1 MDLEKHTKKMD
12 SETDRSEIALSGSP
26 GSPGIV
32 IGKASLYKR
41 RRPVISNTN
50 IKDDRV
56 EQQIEEFHEARSL
69 AEQEL
74 EQLLKNQDNG
84 SALDLIHT
92 QIEMLKDPD
101 LCNRVEREIEENN
114 QPADLAIHKV
124 FEEYLALF
132 KKNQEEAFR
141 ERSVDIADIRDRLI
155 QILNNHHADEIEE
168 GTILVAR
175 ELSPREVIEFSQR
188 DIKGIVTDHGGTTSH
203 AAIIARSMNIPTV
216 VGVKSA
222 TNRINSDITVVLD
235 GEHGDVIVNP
245 EEKTQE
251 KYRDLMRRYVQT
263 QSDMEKICAKPDETA
278 DQKPFVLRA
287 NIEFTEEIE
296 SIKKYQAKGIGLL
309 RTESIYMR
317 RKHFENQ
324 TKQEEFYSAVL
335 EGCDP
340 HPVTIRLFDAGGD
353 KFFNLG
359 SKEQNPFLGWRGIRM
374 LLDEE
379 PLLKNQ
385 LKAILKTAA
394 LHKGCVRLLV
404 PMISTLNEVQRVKE
418 IIAEI
423 HEELKNEGVSVD
435 EELPFGIMVEVP
447 SVAIQAEEF
456 ADHADFFSIGTNDL
470 TQYVMAVDRG
480 NELISGLYNQCHPA
494 IWKMIKQIVDGAKTK
509 KIPVNV
515 CGELASDPIAACGL
529 MGLGIN
535 ELSMGP
541 TVLPAVKR
549 ELRAHTLTEMQQ
561 LADQLVASTTIED
574 INSIFNNWQST

>member
-1 MDLEKHTKKMD
+1 MN
-12 SETDRSEIALSGSP
+12 SEIDTNEISLTGLP

-41 RRPVISNTN
+41 RRPVISNTS
-50 IKDDRV
+50 IQDDHID
-56 EQQIEEFHEARSL
+56 QQIEEFHQARNL

-74 EQLLKNQDNG
+74 ERLLDNQSDE
-84 SALDLIHT
+84 SALELIHT

-101 LCNRVEREIEENN
+101 LCDRVEREIEENN
-114 QPADLAIHKV
+114 QPADMAIHKV
-124 FEEYLALF
+124 FEEYLAIF

-141 ERSVDIADIRDRLI
+141 ERSVDIADIRDRLL
-155 QILNNHHADEIEE
+155 QILNNHHTDEIEE
-168 GTILVAR
+168 GTILVAH
-175 ELSPREVIEFSQR
+175 ELSPREVIEFSQLE
-188 DIKGIVTDHGGTTSH
+188 IKGIIMDHGGTTSH

-216 VGVKSA
+216 VGVKKA
-222 TNRINSDITVVLD
+222 TNMIDSQQTVVLD
-235 GEHGDVIVNP
+235 GEHGEVIVNP
-245 EEKTQE
+245 EKKTRE
-251 KYRDLMRRYVQT
+251 KYRDLMKRYVEA
-263 QSDMEKICAKPDETA
+263 QSDLEKICAEPDETA

-287 NIEFTEEIE
+287 NIEFTEELE
-296 SIKKYQAKGIGLL
+296 SIKKYQARGIGLL
-309 RTESIYMR
+309 RTESIYLR

-324 TKQEEFYSAVL
+324 EKQEEFYGVIL
-335 EGCDP
+335 EDCDP
-340 HPVTIRLFDAGGD
+340 QPVTIRLFDAGGD

-379 PLLKNQ
+379 PLLRKQ

-394 LHKGCVRLLV
+394 KHHGCVRLLV
-404 PMISTLNEVQRVKE
+404 PMISTINEVLRVKE
-418 IIAEI
+418 VMFEI
-423 HEELKNEGVSVD
+423 QGELMQEGVPVD
-435 EELPFGIMVEVP
+435 EELQFGIMVEVP
-447 SVAIQAEEF
+447 SVAIQAEKF

-494 IWKMIKQIVDGAKTK
+494 IWKLIKQVVDAANKK
-509 KIPVNV
+509 KISVSV

-541 TVLPAVKR
+541 TILPAVKN
-549 ELRAHTLTEMQQ
+549 ELRSHTFDEMQQ
-561 LADQLVASTTIED
+561 LAEKLVTSSTIED
-574 INSIFNNWQST
+574 INTIFNNWKST

>member
-1 MDLEKHTKKMD
+1 MD
-12 SETDRSEIALSGSP
+12 SEIDRSEIALNGSP
-26 GSPGIV
+26 GAPGIV

-50 IKDDRV
+50 IQDDHV
-56 EQQIEEFHEARSL
+56 EHQIEEFHEARSL

-74 EQLLKNQDNG
+74 ERLLEKQDNG
-84 SALDLIHT
+84 SATELIHT

-101 LCNRVEREIEENN
+101 LCNRVEREIEEKN
-114 QPADLAIHKV
+114 QPADMAIHKV

-155 QILNNHHADEIEE
+155 QILNNHHTDDIEE

-188 DIKGIVTDHGGTTSH
+188 DIKGIVTDRGGTTSH

-222 TNRINSDITVVLD
+222 TDTINSDITLVLD
-235 GEHGDVIVNP
+235 GEHGEVIVNP
-245 EEKTQE
+245 DPKTQE
-251 KYRDLMRRYVQT
+251 KYRDLLSRYVQT
-263 QSDMEKICAKPDETA
+263 QSDMKKICAKPDKTA

-296 SIKKYQAKGIGLL
+296 SIKKFHAKGIGLL

-324 TKQEEFYSAVL
+324 EKQEEFYSAVL
-335 EGCDP
+335 NGCDP

-353 KFFNLG
+353 KFFNFS

-379 PLLKNQ
+379 PLLRNQ

-394 LHKGCVRLLV
+394 VHKGRVRLLV
-404 PMISTLNEVQRVKE
+404 PMISTLNEVRRVKE
-418 IIAEI
+418 IVAEMQ
-423 HEELKNEGVSVD
+423 EELKSEGVSID
-435 EELPFGIMVEVP
+435 EELQFGIMVEVP

-494 IWKMIKQIVDGAKTK
+494 IWKLIRRVVKAA
-509 KIPVNV
+509 VNKNISISV

-541 TVLPAVKR
+541 NILPAVKR

-561 LADQLVASTTIED
+561 LADQLVTSTTIED
-574 INSIFNNWQST
+574 IDNIFNNWQST